1 MKLLEVGEREPREA
15 CAVWLTVVSGN
26 DRGKQVPITGAR
38 VVVGRDP
45 SCDLVL
51 ADPRV
56 SRRHAVVDPLDDRR
70 AVLRNLASGN
80 GTFVD
85 GRLIDA
91 PLILEGDERIA
102 VGDTVLLASV
112 DGSPRGASGAE
123 DPGGGAD
130 RPPAASDSALRRL
143 VVHTLREE
151 VKGVKR
157 WSRRAT
163 VIRALSGVAGSAAVA
178 ILWRILS

>member
-1 MKLLEVGEREPREA
+1 MKLLEVREEQRREA

-26 DRGKQVPITGAR
+26 DRGKRVPITGDR
-38 VVVGRDP
+38 FVVGRDP

-56 SRRHAVVDPLDDRR
+56 SRRHASVDAIDDRV
-70 AVLRNLASGN
+70 VLRNLASGN

-91 PLILEGDERIA
+91 PLVLQGDERIA

-112 DGSPRGASGAE
+112 DGSPAGADSPEGPGA
-123 DPGGGAD
+123 GAD
-130 RPPAASDSALRRL
+130 RPPAPSDSALRRL
-143 VVHTLREE
+143 VVDTLREE